1 MLNSNISKTQL
12 NLLPIAAIL
21 FDNKKIIL
29 SNNKAQTLFKINS
42 KDQNFDIEK
51 FLLDDTQINNTQIQ
65 FSTSL
70 NETIKLTANYSYVLF
85 ENKKVV
91 QCLFFEN
98 KKDTFLNKDIIID
111 KNVYTEQKLK
121 NKLLTQALKE
131 KEILLKEVHHR
142 VKNNM
147 QVISSIL
154 NLQSSYVKDSYALSL
169 LKDCQNRIKSMAF
182 IHESLYQ
189 NKNLTEVNFAEY
201 ISSLTKNLV
210 HSYSTEIKNIKL
222 LLNLKNVYLNLDASI
237 SCGLILNEL
246 ISNSLKYAFPN
257 NKAGIIFVNLS
268 VKDKLVNIEIGDNGI
283 GINENLDIKK
293 TPTLGLQL
301 VNTLVEQINGKIIVE
316 RKNGTKF
323 NIEFNI

>member
-29 SNNKAQTLFKINS
+29 SNDKAQTLFKINS

-111 KNVYTEQKLK
+111 ENVYTEQKLK

-301 VNTLVEQINGKIIVE
+301 VNTLVEQINGKIKVE

>member
-1 MLNSNISKTQL
+1 MQWELRRWRLFPVNSI
-12 NLLPIAAIL
+12 
-21 FDNKKIIL
+21 
-29 SNNKAQTLFKINS
+29 
-42 KDQNFDIEK
+42 
-51 FLLDDTQINNTQIQ
+51 
-65 FSTSL
+65 
-70 NETIKLTANYSYVLF
+70 
-85 ENKKVV
+85 
-91 QCLFFEN
+91 
-98 KKDTFLNKDIIID
+98 
-111 KNVYTEQKLK
+111 
-121 NKLLTQALKE
+121 
-131 KEILLKEVHHR
+131 
-142 VKNNM
+142 
-147 QVISSIL
+147 
-154 NLQSSYVKDSYALSL
+154 
-169 LKDCQNRIKSMAF
+169 
-182 IHESLYQ
+182 YQ

>member
-98 KKDTFLNKDIIID
+98 KKDTFLNKDKIID
-111 KNVYTEQKLK
+111 EDVYTEQKLK

>member
-98 KKDTFLNKDIIID
+98 KKDTFLNKDKIID
-111 KNVYTEQKLK
+111 EDVYTEQKLK

-301 VNTLVEQINGKIIVE
+301 VNTLVEQINGKIKVE

>member
-42 KDQNFDIEK
+42 KEQNFDIEK

-98 KKDTFLNKDIIID
+98 KKDTFLNKDKIID
-111 KNVYTEQKLK
+111 EDVYTEQKLK

-301 VNTLVEQINGKIIVE
+301 VNTLVEQINGKIKVE

>member
-98 KKDTFLNKDIIID
+98 KKDTFLNTDIIID
-111 KNVYTEQKLK
+111 ENVYTEQKLK

-301 VNTLVEQINGKIIVE
+301 VNTLVEQINGKIKVE